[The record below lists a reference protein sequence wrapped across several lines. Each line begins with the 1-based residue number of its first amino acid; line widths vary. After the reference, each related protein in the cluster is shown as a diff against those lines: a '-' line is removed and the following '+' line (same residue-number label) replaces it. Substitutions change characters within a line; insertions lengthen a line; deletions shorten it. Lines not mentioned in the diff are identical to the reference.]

1 MTYGIE
7 WNSKPSKGEEIEKK
21 EDDIKETNFSQL
33 DLLDLPTEILVII
46 LHKMGY
52 DELRSME
59 QTSSYFRVLIIEY
72 RLYSC
77 LYKSLPYYNKQTLNC
92 LLWLETNRAFSNQ
105 HISRLCKR
113 KLHQYHYQDCSDL
126 LIVIIK
132 ILHLGILKRKMN
144 EIM

>member
-21 EDDIKETNFSQL
+21 EDDIKETNCSQL

-59 QTSSYFRVLIIEY
+59 QTSSYFR
-72 RLYSC
+72 
-77 LYKSLPYYNKQTLNC
+77 K
-92 LLWLETNRAFSNQ
+92 
-105 HISRLCKR
+105 
-113 KLHQYHYQDCSDL
+113 
-126 LIVIIK
+126 VIY
-132 ILHLGILKRKMN
+132 IL
-144 EIM
+144 